1 MGSSKMRLFEYT
13 NKQAAYFDDT
23 QLTSARCRYREVDL
37 AKQSGEVAM
46 QIATHTYLLWM
57 WSEVK

>member
-1 MGSSKMRLFEYT
+1 MRLFEYT

-46 QIATHTYLLWM
+46 QLATHTYFLWM